1 MRLQGKGFVKAL
13 TFALMIL
20 LAAPAVDAQPG
31 GPGGGPGGR
40 PPMGEGGRPGGKRP
54 PMGDWSQMQNDQN
67 ASTVKKKKKVKEGDT
82 FKVVGS
88 LRDSVSG
95 EFLAFVNVA
104 VLDSVDSTF
113 VKGGS
118 TNFDGLFEITEV
130 PQGSYLLRISAIG
143 YQNRL
148 VPFRVS
154 NNTALGTLKVKPG
167 STTLDAVEIT
177 AEKPLYAMDGEKL
190 IYNVEDD
197 PSIQTGTTEDAL
209 QNAPG
214 VEVDVEGNVTL
225 RGVSSVE
232 IWINDKPSKL
242 TEENLKT
249 YLQTLPANALARIE
263 TITNPSAKYA
273 TDAEAVI
280 NIVTSAHIKSNQF
293 VSFGLNG
300 SNQPFLSPWISYM
313 WAKEK
318 LSINL
323 FASGRYSYRDNTNE
337 GWSMRRQ
344 DHTGGVLGED
354 FDTTLY
360 QTDTAE
366 SSNRSYSGNLFM
378 NVNYEIDST
387 SDLSVDA
394 GGFYNYNRSTSSRS
408 TEQYYYMPLDTLA
421 YTIGDTS
428 TSPSWMAHAGADYTK
443 KFDEQGHNLRLGF
456 NSRFNRN
463 AGDEYYNRHYTLY
476 NLPGDEDRYMKTDN
490 YSYGLSLDARYNRPY
505 SKDGELSFGLRADHS
520 QSDNEYRRFYSTDGG
535 DSYDSVDALRT
546 YTFDGAETS
555 LNADVNWTR
564 RWGNF
569 TLSSGLGYGIKR
581 TFYSYGDNAMA
592 DEDSFWDHSFR
603 PSIHLTYRTDDM
615 HNFKLNYSMR
625 MSHPSEEQR
634 SSFRRYGEDSY
645 STGNPNGLSA
655 SYTHSMEA
663 GWQKYFTNF
672 GNIGIEG
679 YGRLSTNEISS
690 LTDAEYD
697 DILERIVSYS
707 VPYNMGSSYRYGAN
721 LNMTY
726 RPTGFFNVRLY
737 ANVYNYGYHLD
748 NYRGQ
753 AYDNSKWSYS
763 IRVNA
768 WAKLWNQYQATA
780 SFNYTSP
787 TLSLM
792 SERKARFSLNLGVR
806 SDFFKRKLS
815 VFVNIQDL
823 FNWGARYGSGSDN
836 TNPYYLSSTTNKM
849 TNSRYISAG
858 ITLRFGKLELEKNA
872 KDGSSEA
879 GDSL

>member
-1 MRLQGKGFVKAL
+1 M
-13 TFALMIL
+13 
-20 LAAPAVDAQPG
+20 
-31 GPGGGPGGR
+31 
-40 PPMGEGGRPGGKRP
+40 
-54 PMGDWSQMQNDQN
+54 
-67 ASTVKKKKKVKEGDT
+67 
-82 FKVVGS
+82 
-88 LRDSVSG
+88 
-95 EFLAFVNVA
+95 
-104 VLDSVDSTF
+104 
-113 VKGGS
+113 
-118 TNFDGLFEITEV
+118 
-130 PQGSYLLRISAIG
+130 
-143 YQNRL
+143 
-148 VPFRVS
+148 
-154 NNTALGTLKVKPG
+154 
-167 STTLDAVEIT
+167 
-177 AEKPLYAMDGEKL
+177 
-190 IYNVEDD
+190 
-197 PSIQTGTTEDAL
+197 
-209 QNAPG
+209 
-214 VEVDVEGNVTL
+214 
-225 RGVSSVE
+225 
-232 IWINDKPSKL
+232 
-242 TEENLKT
+242 
-249 YLQTLPANALARIE
+249 
-263 TITNPSAKYA
+263 
-273 TDAEAVI
+273 I

-300 SNQPFLSPWISYM
+300 SNQPFISPWISYM
-313 WAKEK
+313 WAKER

-344 DHTGGVLGED
+344 DHAGGVLGED

-360 QTDTAE
+360 QTDTAA
-366 SSNRSYSGNLFM
+366 SSNRSYSGNIFM

-408 TEQYYYMPLDTLA
+408 TEQYYYLPLDTIA

-428 TSPSWMAHAGADYTK
+428 TTPSWFAHAGADYTK
-443 KFDEQGHNLRLGF
+443 KFDDQGHNFRLGF

-463 AGDEYYNRHYTLY
+463 AGEEYYNRAYTLY
-476 NLPGDEDRYMKTDN
+476 NLPGDENRYMKTDN

-505 SKDGELSFGLRADHS
+505 SADGELSFGLRADHS

-535 DSYDSVDALRT
+535 DTYDSVDALRT
-546 YTFDGAETS
+546 YTFDGQETGV
-555 LNADVNWTR
+555 NADVNWTH

-581 TFYSYGDNAMA
+581 TFYSYGENAMA
-592 DEDSFWDHSFR
+592 DEGTFWDHSFR

-625 MSHPSEEQR
+625 MSHPGEEQI
-634 SSFRRYGEDSY
+634 STFRRYGEDSY

-663 GWQKYFTNF
+663 GWQKYFVSF

-697 DILERIVSYS
+697 AILERIVSYS

-726 RPTGFFNVRLY
+726 RPSGFFNVRLY

-753 AYDNSKWSYS
+753 AYDNNKWSWS
-763 IRVNA
+763 VRVNA

-792 SERKARFSLNLGVR
+792 SERKARFSFNLGVR

-823 FNWGARYGSGSDN
+823 FNWGGRYGSGSDN